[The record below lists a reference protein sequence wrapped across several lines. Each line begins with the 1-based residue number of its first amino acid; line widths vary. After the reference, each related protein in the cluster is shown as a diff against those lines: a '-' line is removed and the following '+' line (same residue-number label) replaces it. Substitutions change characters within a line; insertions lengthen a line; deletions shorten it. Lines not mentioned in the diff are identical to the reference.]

1 MDRADGWG
9 HEEGRQ
15 VHLKLL
21 SRVEENPADLVCTI
35 SLAGVERTDASFPRE
50 SVIELARRFRGH
62 RGFCLTDI
70 ENPDLLE
77 NWDAAATK
85 IEQPICVWNGGNGT
99 FIGPKSTEGTSELLN
114 YILSN
119 PFVTTSGVV
128 SKFKLVVQNA
138 SNKLNRLWK
147 DGYILR
153 RECVSPSGGTEYQ
166 YFRIK

>member
-1 MDRADGWG
+1 MDRPDGWG

-21 SRVEENPADLVCTI
+21 SRVEQNPADLVCEI
-35 SLAGVERTDASFPRE
+35 SLNGVERTDASFPRE

-62 RGFCLTDI
+62 RGFCLVDVARA
-70 ENPDLLE
+70 DLLE

-85 IEQPICVWNGGNGT
+85 IGQPICVWNGDKVT
-99 FIGPKSTEGTSELLN
+99 VIGPKPTEGTAEILS
-114 YILSN
+114 YILENS
-119 PFVTTSGVV
+119 FVTTNAVV
-128 SKFKLVVQNA
+128 GKFQLTVQNA

-153 RECVSPSGGTEYQ
+153 KECVSPSGGSEYQ